1 MEGNGGTRNCFKI
14 NSRVSHTIYPQTSS
28 SIPKCNQRSLSN
40 TCLKRNGCNYKQN
53 ESSGHPKSGSTLTE
67 FHFPS
72 IFDTKTRRINPSDI
86 QPKSVKRI
94 CEGPTISLNKYV
106 SHPRLSS
113 TTRLDVQSGP
123 ITGIFPL
130 KNFKITQALPSPCL
144 QPRTVRNDLPSVR
157 VEHCTQNL
165 FNTNELGCPN
175 ITRTMEHSN
184 HCLSRRL
191 FNSKSKCT
199 RSSRSR
205 QAHIRYITKS
215 WLASKFREICSLSSK
230 DFNIFRNIVESL
242 GQFEIPNKRKNF
254 FFNQKSESS
263 SRSRSSNSKGTTE
276 NSRTPK
282 LCQLCCSSRPAQSP
296 AIINVHERSTRPFT
310 EILPTTTKCS
320 KGIGMVDSE
329 LSVINTSTLPFA
341 SKLPDNRC
349 VKPGLGSATEQ
360 SGCIGQL
367 VTRGTSTALQ
377 SKRNVSHTAR
387 PSRQRS
393 PTSQQ
398 LDPDTMR
405 QQDCCRLFKE
415 RRRYEIITP
424 NRTNISNSEFTGPIS
439 NTLQHT
445 PSPRQVQQ
453 SCRPLVTLSPTSG
466 MAPNASLYGNGVC
479 KVGNSNNRFVCLGDS
494 SRSLQLCIPR
504 PERPTSAISR
514 CIQCPM
520 ELSSRMDIPAS
531 VLNPKSPNTSQS
543 INGNIFNSSTSMGE
557 GILACRPQSTSASTT
572 SNSKKLTDAPGR
584 HIDGASTSTSGQ
596 NHPRSLEMWGWSEA
610 IETWTAEQKLLL
622 RNSWRKSSLKTY
634 EVAWKRWTSWSMS
647 KNIDTNNPTGTQLA
661 QFLCDLHLI
670 HKFSYN
676 TIILHKSVVS
686 TLCNV
691 ERSSQ
696 LSSHV
701 LVKHILKSIALENPK
716 CSKPPIWD
724 VSKLI
729 TFLSN
734 YTVDLDNPFQI
745 SRHTATILLLCSGR
759 RIHDLTLLRVDPD
772 HCVRSDDG
780 VILWPQFGSK
790 TDCSNHRQSGWKLLV
805 NPNNCN
811 LNPIFWI
818 EKTIEVLNE
827 RRNATKSFNLFI
839 TVRGVPKPASRTVIA
854 GWVKTLFKEAGIA
867 ATPGSTRS
875 AVASKSWLENH
886 PLDEILSRGNWQ
898 SAKTF
903 QNFYRREVI
912 RSVDSNLNVTQLFNP
927 IN

>member
-1 MEGNGGTRNCFKI
+1 MEGNGGTRNSSKI
-14 NSRVSHTIYPQTSS
+14 NSRVSHTIYSQTSS
-28 SIPKCNQRSLSN
+28 DIPKCDQRSLSN
-40 TCLKRNGCNYKQN
+40 TCLRRNVCKSKQN
-53 ESSGHPKSGSTLTE
+53 ESSGHSKSCSTLTE

-72 IFDTKTRRINPSDI
+72 IFDPKTRRINPSHI

-94 CEGPTISLNKYV
+94 CEGPTISLNKHV
-106 SHPRLSS
+106 SHPGLSA

-130 KNFKITQALPSPCL
+130 KNFKVTQALPSPCI
-144 QPRTVRNDLPSVR
+144 QPRTVGNDLPSVR
-157 VEHCTQNL
+157 FEHCTQNL
-165 FNTNELGCPN
+165 FNTNELGRSN
-175 ITRTMEHSN
+175 ITRTLEHPN

-191 FNSKSKCT
+191 FNRTSKCR
-199 RSSRSR
+199 RSSRSCR
-205 QAHIRYITKS
+205 AHIKYVTKS
-215 WLASKFREICSLSSK
+215 WLANKFREICSLSSK
-230 DFNIFRNIVESL
+230 DYYIFRNTVESL
-242 GQFEIPNKRKNF
+242 GQFKIPAKRKDF
-254 FFNQKSESS
+254 IISQKSESS
-263 SRSRSSNSKGTTE
+263 SRSRNCNSKGITE
-276 NSRTPK
+276 YNRTHE
-282 LCQLCCSSRPAQSP
+282 LCQLCCPTRPAQSP
-296 AIINVHERSTRPFT
+296 AIINVHELATRPCI
-310 EILPTTTKCS
+310 EILPTTTECS
-320 KGIGMVDSE
+320 KGTGMVDSE
-329 LSVINTSTLPFA
+329 LSVINTSTLPSA

-349 VKPGLGSATEQ
+349 IKSGLGSATER
-360 SGCIGQL
+360 SGYIGQL
-367 VTRGTSTALQ
+367 VARGTGTTRQ
-377 SKRNVSHTAR
+377 SKRNVSHISG

-393 PTSQQ
+393 PTLQQ

-405 QQDCCRLFKE
+405 QQDCCQLFEE

-424 NRTNISNSEFTGPIS
+424 NKTNISNFEFTGPIS

-453 SCRPLVTLSPTSG
+453 SCRSPVTLSPASG
-466 MAPNASLYGNGVC
+466 MAPNTNLYGNSVC
-479 KVGNSNNRFVCLGDS
+479 EVGNPNNRLVCLGDS
-494 SRSLQLCIPR
+494 SRSLQLCVPR

-520 ELSSRMDIPAS
+520 ELSASMGIPTS
-531 VLNPKSPNTSQS
+531 VLNSESPNTPQS
-543 INGNIFNSSTSMGE
+543 INGNIFNSSSSMGE
-557 GILACRPQSTSASTT
+557 SILACRPQSPSTSAS
-572 SNSKKLTDAPGR
+572 SNSKKVTDAPGR
-584 HIDGASTSTSGQ
+584 HIDGASTTTSRQ

-610 IETWTAEQKLLL
+610 IETWTAEQRLLL
-622 RNSWRKSSLKTY
+622 KNSWRKSTLKTY
-634 EVAWKRWTSWSMS
+634 EVAWKRWTSWSIS

-661 QFLCDLHLI
+661 QFLSDLHLI
-670 HKFSYN
+670 NKLSYN
-676 TIILHKSVVS
+676 TILLHKSVVS

-691 ERSSQ
+691 EMSSQ

-701 LVKHILKSIALENPK
+701 LVKHILKSIALEKPK

-729 TFLSN
+729 SFLSN
-734 YTVDLDNPFQI
+734 YTVDIDNPFQI

-772 HCVRSDDG
+772 HYIRSDDG

-790 TDCSNHRQSGWKLLV
+790 TDCSNRRQSGWKLLI

-818 EKTIEVLNE
+818 ERTIELLNE
-827 RRNATKSFNLFI
+827 RRNAAKSFNLFI
-839 TVRGVPKPASRTVIA
+839 TVRGGPKPASRTVIA
-854 GWVKTLFKEAGIA
+854 SWVKSLFKEAGIT

-898 SAKTF
+898 SANTF
-903 QNFYRREVI
+903 YNFYRREV
-912 RSVDSNLNVTQLFNP
+912 RSVDSNINVTQLFNP